1 MKDKKFKII
10 MFQSTD
16 LFINCHNPGVPGY
29 FIEEEAMSNKL
40 SRRDFLK
47 GAAVGSA
54 GLGVIGLAGCKPTV
68 LGEEPGVPT
77 QPAVGETVVS
87 TEAPVVESKLIP
99 QAYLNPQDYDYRQ
112 NTTDF
117 KTLFSP
123 LQIGPLTLSHRMV
136 KSAAGS
142 ATYLAGLTDEL
153 LQYYVNIAKGGIELI
168 WVEMVGAL
176 EPPQPFARDGSAIPV
191 ETLEKTLAETKAFGK
206 KLVEECAK
214 YGTKLAYQHYG
225 FSMKSSNEL
234 TAEEIAAEHDRWV
247 NIALLQKEMGFVG
260 IEINAAG
267 FNLGESF
274 LSRFHNKRTDEYGI
288 GSLENRARF
297 VTEMIEKIKTACGKD
312 YVVQVLI
319 DCIEENDNL
328 TNNAG
333 LATPDNAVTNP
344 SNLVTTIEE
353 GIGFAKLFETAGADS
368 MHLRLGPLGYHPCQ
382 FGSDLY
388 FIVDGIE
395 GATGYGTQWD
405 FSKHWQGQLR
415 GNHSGAGMLID
426 IVGRYKEAL
435 TIPCGTVTYMDPAH
449 APDYFEQA
457 IAEGKVDFY
466 LMNRPLTVD
475 MEYVHKLKEGR
486 IDEIAPCTRCLHCHI
501 GGNQQNRDMGYC
513 RVNALTQ
520 RVMTDKGP
528 ATYELQPAATAKK
541 VMVVGG
547 GPAGME
553 AARIAA
559 ARGHTVT
566 LYEKSGALGGDLT
579 FAGMVKGP
587 HENLDDLKA
596 YLARQL
602 ELNGVTVVLKT
613 EVDTALIN
621 SEAPDVV
628 ILAVGSLPGDIGA
641 SGGTV
646 PVIDFINFMGEGT
659 GDNVIVFGSNAQAFD
674 AALWL
679 TVHKKKVTIVTPNAN
694 AELDKQQSQHHHR
707 MITTALYSIGVKAY
721 PSSTI
726 KEIGD
731 GQVTITTEG
740 GWDTVI
746 PADSIINAADLLPNK
761 ALLDG
766 VTVKETYA
774 IGDCDQP
781 FNIALAIRAGND
793 VGRKI

>member
-1 MKDKKFKII
+1 
-10 MFQSTD
+10 
-16 LFINCHNPGVPGY
+16 
-29 FIEEEAMSNKL
+29 MSNKL

-47 GAAVGSA
+47 SAAVGSA

-68 LGEEPGVPT
+68 LGEEPGVPA
-77 QPAVGETVVS
+77 QPAVGENVAGTQ
-87 TEAPVVESKLIP
+87 APVVESKLIP
-99 QAYLNPQDYDYRQ
+99 QALLNPQDYDYRQ

-123 LQIGPLTLSHRMV
+123 LKIGPLTLSHRMV

-153 LQYYVNIAKGGIELI
+153 LQYYVNFAKGGVELI
-168 WVEMVGAL
+168 WVEMVDQL
-176 EPPQPFARDGSAIPV
+176 EPPQRFARDGSEIPA
-191 ETLEKTLAETKAFGK
+191 ETLEKNLAETKEFGK

-214 YGTKLAYQHYG
+214 YGAKLAYQHYG
-225 FSMKSSNEL
+225 FSAIPSNDL
-234 TAEEIAAEHDRWV
+234 TAEDIAAEHDRWV
-247 NIALLQKEMGFVG
+247 NIALLQQEMGFVG

-267 FNLGESF
+267 FNLGEAF
-274 LSRFHNKRTDEYGI
+274 LSRYHNTRTDEYGI

-297 VTEMIEKIKTACGKD
+297 VTEMIEKIKAACGKD
-312 YVVQVLI
+312 YIVQVLI

-328 TNNAG
+328 AG
-333 LATPDNAVTNP
+333 AATLATLDNTVTNKT
-344 SNLVTTIEE
+344 NLVTTIEE
-353 GIGFAKLFETAGADS
+353 GIEFAKLFEAAGADS

-382 FGSDLY
+382 FASDLY
-388 FIVDGIE
+388 FILDGIE

-426 IVGRYKEAL
+426 IVGRYKQAVK
-435 TIPCGTVTYMDPAH
+435 IPCGTVTYMDPAH

-457 IAEGKVDFY
+457 LAEGKVDFF

-475 MEYVHKLKEGR
+475 TEYVHKLKAGK

-501 GGNQQNRDMGYC
+501 GGNSQNRDMGYC

-520 RVMTDKGP
+520 RVMTEKGP
-528 ATYELQPAATAKK
+528 ATYELEPAATAKK

-566 LYEKSGALGGDLT
+566 LYEKSSKLGGKLS
-579 FAGMVKGP
+579 FASMVKGP
-587 HENLDDLKA
+587 HENLDDLTA
-596 YLARQL
+596 YLVRQL
-602 ELNGVTVVLKT
+602 ELNGVTVVLKQ
-613 EVDTALIN
+613 EVDTAFIN
-621 SEAPDVV
+621 AEAPDVV
-628 ILAVGSLPGDIGA
+628 ILATGALPGEVGA
-641 SGGTV
+641 SGGSV
-646 PVIDFINFMGEGT
+646 PVIDLINFMGEGT
-659 GDNVIVFGSNAQAFD
+659 GNNVIVFGSNAQAFD
-674 AALWL
+674 SALWL

-694 AELDKQQSQHHHR
+694 VDLNKQQSQHNHR
-707 MITTALYSIGVKAY
+707 FMTTALYSLGVKAY

>member
-1 MKDKKFKII
+1 MTKETKGI
-10 MFQSTD
+10 
-16 LFINCHNPGVPGY
+16 
-29 FIEEEAMSNKL
+29 
-40 SRRDFLK
+40 SRRNFLK
-47 GAAVGSA
+47 GAATGVA
-54 GLGVIGLAGCKPTV
+54 GIAATSILAGCAPKVEGT
-68 LGEEPGVPT
+68 
-77 QPAVGETVVS
+77 PAAAAEATAAAS
-87 TEAPVVESKLIP
+87 TAPAASDLIP

-123 LQIGPLTLSHRMV
+123 LTIGPLTLNHRMI

-142 ATYLAGLTDEL
+142 ATYLGGLTDEL
-153 LQYYVNIAKGGIELI
+153 LQYYVNFAKGGVELI
-168 WVEMVGAL
+168 WVEMVGEL
-176 EPPQPFARDGSAIPV
+176 EPPADGTATP
-191 ETLEKTLAETKAFGK
+191 AETITFAK
-206 KLVEECAK
+206 KMVDECGK
-214 YGTKLAYQHYG
+214 YGAKLGYQHYG
-225 FSMKSSNEL
+225 FSMKSSNDFTLED
-234 TAEEIAAEHDRWV
+234 IAAEQARWV
-247 NIALLQKEMGFVG
+247 SIAQFLQSAGFVA

-267 FNLGESF
+267 FNLGEHF
-274 LSRFHNKRTDEYGI
+274 LSRFHNTRTDEYGV
-288 GSLENRARF
+288 GSIENRARF
-297 VTEMIEKIKTACGKD
+297 VTECIQKIKAACGD
-312 YVVQVLI
+312 DFIVQVLI

-328 TNNAG
+328 SNDAG

-344 SNLVTTIEE
+344 HNKVTTIEE
-353 GIGFAKLFETAGADS
+353 GIAFSKLFEAAGCDS

-388 FIVDGIE
+388 FLLNGIE

-405 FSKHWQGQLR
+405 FSKHWQGQLI

-449 APDYFEQA
+449 APDFFEKA
-457 IAEGKVDFY
+457 LADGKVDFF

-475 MEYVHKLKEGR
+475 TDYVTKLKEGR
-486 IDEIAPCTRCLHCHI
+486 NDEIAPCTRCFHCHI

-520 RVMTDKGP
+520 RVMTANGP
-528 ATYELQPAATAKK
+528 ATYELEPAAAAKK
-541 VMVVGG
+541 VMVIGG

-566 LYEKSGALGGDLT
+566 LYEKSGALGGKLT
-579 FAGMVKGP
+579 FASLVKGP

-596 YLARQL
+596 YLTKQL
-602 ELNGVTVVLKT
+602 ELTGVTVVLNK
-613 EVDTALIN
+613 EVDAAFVT
-621 SEAPDVV
+621 SEAPDAV
-628 ILAVGSLPGDIGA
+628 ILAVGSLPGEVGA
-641 SGGTV
+641 NGGSV
-646 PVIDFINFMGEGT
+646 PVIDFMNFMGDGL
-659 GDNVIVFGSNAQAFD
+659 GDNVIVYGSNAQAFD
-674 AALWL
+674 CALWL
-679 TVHKKKVTIVTPNAN
+679 TVHKKKVTIVTPNLN
-694 AELDKQQSQHHHR
+694 EDLDKQQSQHAHR
-707 MITTALYSIGVKAY
+707 FMTTALYSLGVKAY

-731 GQVTITTEG
+731 GKVTIASDG